1 MPTRRETLK
10 SAAAFAAAR
19 AWPPSL
25 RPAGPQDSPR
35 SEDARR
41 AENPADASA
50 PVSLF
55 DYEPLAKAKMS
66 HGAWE
71 YVNGGAADEITVR
84 WNREAFDRIRLKP
97 HVLVDVRK
105 LGTGVTLFGQEMP
118 FPILLAPTASH
129 RLVHPEGEIATA
141 KGAGAAGATL
151 VVSTLSN
158 TSVEEIAAAAKAP
171 LWAQL
176 YVQPDRGFTRTYVE
190 RVQAAG
196 YRALCVTVDTPL
208 SGARNREQRAHITL
222 PADVEYP
229 NLRGLRAGASEELR
243 AHAERRESSIFSS
256 LLSADLTW
264 KDIAWL
270 KSFAKA
276 PVLLKG
282 ILNPDDAERAVK
294 EGVDG
299 IIVSNH
305 GGRNLDTV
313 PATADALPQVV
324 ERVAG
329 RIPILMDGGV
339 RRGTDVVKALALGA
353 TAVQIG
359 RPYLYGL
366 AASGAEGVARVARI
380 LQTELEMALALCG
393 RPQLR
398 DVDRSVLWAAR

>member
-10 SAAAFAAAR
+10 SAAALAAAG
-19 AWPPSL
+19 ALPLPL
-25 RPAGPQDSPR
+25 RPAAPPDSPPLEGAMR
-35 SEDARR
+35 P
-41 AENPADASA
+41 ENPGDLPE

-55 DYEPLAKAKMS
+55 DFEPLAKAKMS
-66 HGAWE
+66 HAAWE
-71 YVNGGAADEITVR
+71 YVNGGAADEMTVR
-84 WNREAFDRIRLKP
+84 WNREAFDRMRLKP
-97 HVLVDVRK
+97 HVLVDVTK
-105 LGTGVTLFGQEMP
+105 LGTRVTLFGQEMP

-129 RLVHPEGEIATA
+129 RLVHPEGELATV
-141 KGAGAAGATL
+141 KGASAAGATM

-176 YVQPDRGFTRTYVE
+176 YVQADRGFTRSYVE
-190 RVQAAG
+190 RVEAAG
-196 YRALCVTVDTPL
+196 YRALCVTVDTPV
-208 SGARNREQRAHITL
+208 SGARNREQRANIAL
-222 PADVEYP
+222 SPGVEYP
-229 NLRGLRAGASEELR
+229 NLKGLRAGASEEVR

-270 KSFAKA
+270 KSFARV

-313 PATADALPQVV
+313 PATADALPHVA

-329 RIPILMDGGV
+329 RVPVLMDGGV

-366 AASGAEGVARVARI
+366 AASGAEGVAHVARI
-380 LQTELEMALALCG
+380 LQKELEMALALCG

-398 DVDRSVLWAAR
+398 DIDRSVLWAAP